1 VELFGFQVEAQ
12 VGASKYRKTTEGNG
26 VYASAW
32 FLDDTLTRTTNGVE
46 DNSCTLRIRASG

>member
-1 VELFGFQVEAQ
+1 MELFGFQVEAQ